1 MRLYAELTA
10 RDSAIVRQV
19 FGVGTASSSSSM
31 EEGKCGNT
39 DFQVSGDTLESV
51 THTHG
56 ALVHE

>member
-19 FGVGTASSSSSM
+19 FGVGTVSSSSSV
-31 EEGKCGNT
+31 EEGGCENT